1 MKMRE
6 RRWESQAAISF
17 EQVVAF
23 CRSLTERG
31 LEVKGIDKEVS
42 CYFEELWIHT
52 LDEIDRLEAWPVD
65 EVTLVQ
71 VNDRWEGDFFVLAAT
86 HYDLFRRHRSLEAYL
101 SLSHP
106 WAAPSEL
113 KVRLHR
119 PEAMFWIGFR
129 QDHGFIR
136 VRLAPIEIITPG
148 ERRGDQRRFSWMSE
162 RASFFAA
169 AVEGLELP
177 LFVEW
182 EKGSL
187 SISSEDPAWPIS
199 CSWPDAFG
207 PCQFEQIVSDPYQLL
222 VPAARLISKRGAR
235 PATIRTFF
243 SGFPPEVLEAFHRL
257 QPTSRLLYRGYIHA
271 PLKDLP
277 KIIEAIGPSGKVLAN
292 LCEFRTGQ
300 ILPEGEEAYAVAG
313 VVGGRSGFKIEIR
326 LNRAPLPEERME
338 AWLQHLT
345 GIPMR
350 YAPLSLY

>member
-1 MKMRE
+1 MRE
-6 RRWESQAAISF
+6 RRWESQETIGFDA
-17 EQVVAF
+17 VVAL
-23 CRSLTERG
+23 CRSLSERG
-31 LEVKGIDKEVS
+31 LDVKGIDKEVS
-42 CYFEELWIHT
+42 CYFEEFWIKS
-52 LDEIDRLEAWPVD
+52 LDEINRLEAWPVD

-71 VNDRWEGDFFVLAAT
+71 VNDRWEGDFFVLAGS
-86 HYDLFRRHRSLEAYL
+86 HYDLFRRHLSMEAYL

-106 WAAPSEL
+106 WSIPPEL
-113 KVRLHR
+113 KVRLHQH
-119 PEAMFWIGFR
+119 EAMFWIGFR

-136 VRLAPIEIITPG
+136 VRLTPNEIITPG
-148 ERRGDQRRFSWMSE
+148 ERRGDQRRFSWLSE
-162 RASFFAA
+162 RASLFAA
-169 AVEGLELP
+169 AVEVLDLP

-187 SISSEDPAWPIS
+187 SLSSEDPAWPVS

-207 PCQFEQIVSDPYQLL
+207 PCQFEQIVADPYQLL
-222 VPAARLISKRGAR
+222 VPAARLISKRGVR

-243 SGFPPEVLEAFHRL
+243 SGFTPEALESFHRL
-257 QPTSRLLYRGYIHA
+257 QPLSRLLYRGYIQA

-277 KIIEAIGPSGKVLAN
+277 KMVEAIGPTARVLAN

-300 ILPEGEEAYAVAG
+300 LLPEGEEAYAVVG
-313 VVGGRSGFKIEIR
+313 VVGGQSGYKIEIR

-338 AWLQHLT
+338 EWLQRLT